1 MIRNSLLL
9 FHCGSNTGY
18 AIASL
23 EHVFDAAARRGLAD
37 QGDVHYGYRSLSK
50 GRPIHLMN
58 SSSEVLEVDYV
69 APQTTQNALARWI
82 RSRDISH
89 VLAFDLPIQSTLVHA
104 LRQGGVK
111 RVVSYWG
118 ASISSI
124 YPWYLRPLRRLQYH
138 FAIQRPDTFIFESTG
153 MQDGAVLGAGIPRR
167 HTRVIRVGVD
177 CEIFT
182 PAAGSRYAHAQFGIP
197 PERKIVFFSGHMEE
211 RKGVH
216 ILIAAIRDIVMQGYR
231 DVHLLLAGN
240 TADDE
245 ARLRSIVSGTVADGH
260 VTFAGYRSDMPAIQQ
275 SASLGVIA
283 STGWDSFT
291 MSAAELAACGVPLIV
306 SDLPGLRE
314 AVVAGRTGA
323 IVPAGNTR
331 ALAQSIVEL
340 LNAESI
346 RSAMSLESRRR
357 ALSEFSKDRQI
368 RQLAECLYEA
378 R

>member
-23 EHVFDAAARRGLAD
+23 EKVFDAAARRGL
-37 QGDVHYGYRSLSK
+37 GDDGHVHYGYRSLSK
-50 GRPIHLMN
+50 GRPLHLTD
-58 SSSEVLEVDYV
+58 SSSEVLEVDYL
-69 APQTTQNALARWI
+69 APETTQNALAQWV

-89 VLAFDLPIQSTLVHA
+89 VLAFDLPIRSTLVPA
-104 LRQGGVK
+104 LRQGGVA

-118 ASISSI
+118 ASISSVF
-124 YPWYLRPLRRLQYH
+124 PWYLRPLRRLQYH
-138 FAIQRPDTFIFESTG
+138 LAVQRPDTFIFESTG
-153 MQDGAVLGAGIPRR
+153 MQDGAVLGAGIPRCR
-167 HTRVIRVGVD
+167 TRVIRLGVD
-177 CEIFT
+177 CAVFM
-182 PAAGSRYAHAQFGIP
+182 PAAGSHYAHAQFGIP

-216 ILIAAIRDIVMQGYR
+216 ILLAAIRDIVTQGYCG
-231 DVHLLLAGN
+231 VHLLLAGN
-240 TADDE
+240 TAEDE
-245 ARLRSIVSGTVADGH
+245 VRLRPIISGTAADGH
-260 VTFAGYRSDMPAIQQ
+260 VTFAGYRSDIPAIQQ

-314 AVVAGRTGA
+314 AVVAGRTGM
-323 IVPAGNTR
+323 IVPAGNAR
-331 ALAQSIVEL
+331 ALAQSIMEL
-340 LNAESI
+340 LNSDSS
-346 RSAMSLESRRR
+346 RSAMSLAARQR

-368 RQLAECLYEA
+368 RQLSECLYA
-378 R
+378 PR

>member
-1 MIRNSLLL
+1 
-9 FHCGSNTGY
+9 
-18 AIASL
+18 
-23 EHVFDAAARRGLAD
+23 
-37 QGDVHYGYRSLSK
+37 
-50 GRPIHLMN
+50 
-58 SSSEVLEVDYV
+58 
-69 APQTTQNALARWI
+69 
-82 RSRDISH
+82 
-89 VLAFDLPIQSTLVHA
+89 
-104 LRQGGVK
+104 
-111 RVVSYWG
+111 
-118 ASISSI
+118 
-124 YPWYLRPLRRLQYH
+124 
-138 FAIQRPDTFIFESTG
+138 
-153 MQDGAVLGAGIPRR
+153 
-167 HTRVIRVGVD
+167 
-177 CEIFT
+177 
-182 PAAGSRYAHAQFGIP
+182 
-197 PERKIVFFSGHMEE
+197 MEE